1 MSKLVRIYVE
11 IHITLKSFIIK
22 TVQRIQSEWEK
33 ESACITSKKEEGD
46 VDTSMNT
53 SRIDECEQ
61 MR

>member
-11 IHITLKSFIIK
+11 IYHF
-22 TVQRIQSEWEK
+22 WEK